1 MVRPFLMDKVNQS
14 FPDPSQFKS
23 KEEWDYAAMV
33 ASVYK
38 KVGAEL
44 LGWFDAQ
51 VEQARSLQ
59 KKDKG
64 EVKDS
69 FQIGK

>member
-1 MVRPFLMDKVNQS
+1 
-14 FPDPSQFKS
+14 
-23 KEEWDYAAMV
+23 MV

>member
-1 MVRPFLMDKVNQS
+1 MAKINQS
-14 FPDPSQFKS
+14 FPDPSQFK
-23 KEEWDYAAMV
+23 KREEWEYAAMV

-51 VEQARSLQ
+51 VEQAKYLQ
-59 KKDKG
+59 KKEKG
-64 EVKDS
+64 EISDIR
-69 FQIGK
+69 IGKG